1 MKELHLKNS
10 DLKAIVDDDDFDHL
24 SKFSWKL
31 CNGYAVSCKK
41 YYKLHNIVY
50 GFNQDLTVDHI
61 NNNKLDNRKENLR
74 WATRKQQ
81 NQNKKPYK
89 GRKFKGVYKRVSLKG
104 KVHYI
109 ASITSDGIT
118 TQLGKFTSEYEA
130 AKAYD
135 IAAKLLHKE
144 FANLNFPKLE
154 FFGDEDL

>member
-81 NQNKKPYK
+81 CAP
-89 GRKFKGVYKRVSLKG
+89 GHRR
-104 KVHYI
+104 
-109 ASITSDGIT
+109 
-118 TQLGKFTSEYEA
+118 
-130 AKAYD
+130 
-135 IAAKLLHKE
+135 
-144 FANLNFPKLE
+144 PKSTKIIKSQDNTLA
-154 FFGDEDL
+154 L